1 MFVICISQI
10 TSIFFRFKTH
20 VVRHLSLQT
29 RTFLCLSHKNI
40 RVIIIMNL
48 KIGGFF
54 VELIYT
60 GKTKNV
66 FRLEDGLFLLKFKD
80 DVTGENGVFD
90 PGANTVGLTID
101 GAGLAG
107 LKLTQFFYS
116 KLNEQG
122 VPTHFVAANLD
133 DATMTV
139 KPATVF
145 GKGLEVICRFKAV
158 GSFLRRYGAYVVEG
172 QDLDAFV
179 EVTIKDDERL
189 DPPISADAL
198 NMLGILTLEEYDMLK
213 KRTVEI
219 SKFVASELAKKG
231 LTLYDIKLE
240 FGRDANTNEILLI
253 DEISGGNMR
262 AYKGDTYIE
271 PLDLEKIML
280 CE

>member
-1 MFVICISQI
+1 M
-10 TSIFFRFKTH
+10 
-20 VVRHLSLQT
+20 
-29 RTFLCLSHKNI
+29 
-40 RVIIIMNL
+40 
-48 KIGGFF
+48 
-54 VELIYT
+54 ELIYT

-66 FRLEDGLFLLKFKD
+66 FRLEDGHYLLKFKD

-107 LKLTQFFYS
+107 LKLTSFFYS

-122 VPTHFVAANLD
+122 IPTHYVDANFS

-139 KPATVF
+139 KPAAVF

-158 GSFLRRYGAYVVEG
+158 GSFLRRYGAYVQEG
-172 QDLDAFV
+172 QELPSYV

-198 NMLGILTLEEYDMLK
+198 DMLGILSLEEYAILK
-213 KRTVEI
+213 KRTIEI
-219 SKFVASELAKKG
+219 SEFVAEELKKKG

-240 FGRDANTNEILLI
+240 FGRDAQTNEILLI

-262 AYKGDTYIE
+262 AYKDGTYIE
-271 PLDLEKIML
+271 PLELEKIML
-280 CE
+280 AD

>member
-1 MFVICISQI
+1 M
-10 TSIFFRFKTH
+10 
-20 VVRHLSLQT
+20 
-29 RTFLCLSHKNI
+29 
-40 RVIIIMNL
+40 
-48 KIGGFF
+48 
-54 VELIYT
+54 ELIYT

-66 FRLEDGLFLLKFKD
+66 FRLEDGHYLLKFKD

-107 LKLTQFFYS
+107 LKLTSFFYS

-122 VPTHFVAANLD
+122 IPTHYVDANFS

-139 KPATVF
+139 KPAAVF

-158 GSFLRRYGAYVVEG
+158 GSFLRRYGAYVQEG
-172 QDLDAFV
+172 QELPSYV

-198 NMLGILTLEEYDMLK
+198 DMLGILSLEEYAILK
-213 KRTVEI
+213 KRTIEI
-219 SKFVASELAKKG
+219 SKFVAEELEKKG

-240 FGRDANTNEILLI
+240 FGRDAQTNEILLI

-262 AYKGDTYIE
+262 AYKDGTYIE
-271 PLDLEKIML
+271 PLELEKIML
-280 CE
+280 AD

>member
-1 MFVICISQI
+1 M
-10 TSIFFRFKTH
+10 K
-20 VVRHLSLQT
+20 
-29 RTFLCLSHKNI
+29 
-40 RVIIIMNL
+40 
-48 KIGGFF
+48 
-54 VELIYT
+54 LIYT

-66 FRLEDGLFLLKFKD
+66 FRLEDGHYLLKFKD

-107 LKLTQFFYS
+107 LKLTSFFYS

-122 VPTHFVAANLD
+122 IPTHYVDANFN

-139 KPATVF
+139 KPAAVF

-158 GSFLRRYGAYVVEG
+158 GSFLRRYGAYVQEG
-172 QDLDAFV
+172 QELPSYV

-198 NMLGILTLEEYDMLK
+198 DMLGILSLEEYAILK
-213 KRTVEI
+213 KRTIEI
-219 SKFVASELAKKG
+219 SKFIAEELEKKG

-240 FGRDANTNEILLI
+240 FGRDAQTNEILLI

-262 AYKGDTYIE
+262 AYKDGTYIE
-271 PLDLEKIML
+271 PLELEKIML
-280 CE
+280 AD

>member
-1 MFVICISQI
+1 M
-10 TSIFFRFKTH
+10 
-20 VVRHLSLQT
+20 
-29 RTFLCLSHKNI
+29 
-40 RVIIIMNL
+40 
-48 KIGGFF
+48 
-54 VELIYT
+54 ELIYT

-66 FRLEDGLFLLKFKD
+66 FKLDDGNYLLAFKD

-107 LKLTQFFYS
+107 LKLTSFFYS
-116 KLNEQG
+116 KLNRLD
-122 VPTHFVAANLD
+122 VPTHFVDANFED
-133 DATMTV
+133 KTMTV

-158 GSFLRRYGAYVVEG
+158 GSFLRRYGAYVQEG
-172 QDLDAFV
+172 QALDAFV
-179 EVTIKDDERL
+179 EVTIKDDDRQ

-198 NMLGILTLEEYDMLK
+198 AMLNILTLEEYEVLK
-213 KRTVEI
+213 ERTVEI
-219 SKFVASELAKKG
+219 ATFVGAELAKKG

-240 FGRDANTNEILLI
+240 FGRDMATNEIILI

-271 PLDLEKIML
+271 PLELEKIML
-280 CE
+280 AN